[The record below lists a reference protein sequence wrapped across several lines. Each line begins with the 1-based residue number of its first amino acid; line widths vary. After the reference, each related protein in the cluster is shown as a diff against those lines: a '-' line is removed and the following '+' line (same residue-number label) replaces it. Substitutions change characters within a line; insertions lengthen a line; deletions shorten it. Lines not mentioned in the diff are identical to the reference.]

1 MQISGRSLDSSPIDT
16 VPLGTPPENTQM
28 RFASFEIKGQAS
40 YGLVDSEGR
49 CTPAPAAFQ
58 ARFPD
63 LKSVIAANAL
73 GELAQAAHT
82 SGTALPLDQVRLLP
96 VLPNPGKLICVG
108 LNYKS
113 HVAET
118 KRADSD
124 YPSLFLRFN
133 DSLAAHGDAV
143 LRPAFSER
151 FDWEGELAFVIGTG
165 GRHITKEKAFDHI
178 AGYACFNDVSVRD
191 WQRHTHQFTPGKNF
205 PGTAPFGPVL
215 VTTDEVPD
223 VTTLTLET
231 RVNGQVMQHASL
243 GDLIFD
249 IPTIVAYVSRFTPL
263 SPGDVIATGT
273 PGGVGDRREPP
284 LYMKDGDVVEVE
296 ITGLG
301 ALRNTIGT
309 DSTSA

>member
-1 MQISGRSLDSSPIDT
+1 
-16 VPLGTPPENTQM
+16 M
-28 RFASFEIKGQAS
+28 RYASFQVNGQAT
-40 YGLVDSEGR
+40 YGVVDGGGQYR
-49 CTPAPAAFQ
+49 RAPVAFQ
-58 ARFPD
+58 ARYAD
-63 LKSVIAANAL
+63 LKAVIAADAL
-73 GELAQAAHT
+73 VALTEAALASGEQFT
-82 SGTALPLDQVRLLP
+82 SAQVRLLP
-96 VLPNPGKLICVG
+96 VIPNPGKLICVG

-133 DSLAAHGDAV
+133 DSLAAHDDLV

-151 FDWEGELAFVIGTG
+151 FDWEGELAFVIGKG
-165 GRHITKEKAFDHI
+165 GRHIAKEKAFEHI

-191 WQRHTHQFTPGKNF
+191 WQKHTHQFTPGKNF

-215 VTTDEVPD
+215 VSRDEVPD
-223 VTTLTLET
+223 VTALTLET
-231 RVNGQVMQHASL
+231 RVNSQVVQHASV

-284 LYMKDGDVVEVE
+284 LYMKEGDVVEVE

-301 ALRNTIGT
+301 VLRNRIGT
-309 DSTSA
+309 DHTAT

>member
-1 MQISGRSLDSSPIDT
+1 MKL
-16 VPLGTPPENTQM
+16 
-28 RFASFEIKGQAS
+28 ASFETQGRAT
-40 YGLVDSEGR
+40 YGVVDAAGLYHAVSD
-49 CTPAPAAFQ
+49 AFQ
-58 ARFPD
+58 QRFAD
-63 LKSVIAANAL
+63 LKAAIAAGAL
-73 GELAQAAHT
+73 EAVPGATEGPGLRA
-82 SGTALPLDQVRLLP
+82 DQVRPLP
-96 VLPNPGKLICVG
+96 VIPNPGKLICVG

-118 KRADSD
+118 KRPDSD

-133 DSLAAHGDAV
+133 DSLAAHDDVV

-151 FDWEGELAFVIGTG
+151 FDWEGELAFVIGKG
-165 GRHITKEKAFDHI
+165 GRHIAKENAFEHI

-191 WQRHTHQFTPGKNF
+191 WQKHTHQFTPGKNF

-215 VTTDEVPD
+215 VTRDEVPD
-223 VTTLTLET
+223 VSALTLET
-231 RVNGQVMQHASL
+231 RVNGHVVQHASL

-249 IPTIVAYVSRFTPL
+249 IPTIVAYISRFTPL

-284 LYMKDGDVVEVE
+284 LYMKEGDVAEVE

-301 ALRNTIGT
+301 VLRNRIGT
-309 DSTSA
+309 DHSAA